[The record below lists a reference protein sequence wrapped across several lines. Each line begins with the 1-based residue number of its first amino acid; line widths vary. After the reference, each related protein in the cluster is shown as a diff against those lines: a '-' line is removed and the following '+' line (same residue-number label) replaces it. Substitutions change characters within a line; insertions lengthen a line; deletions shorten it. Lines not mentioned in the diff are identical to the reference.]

1 MSKIYQELE
10 QIFKFR
16 IHSNSEIPAYLRK
29 LSLIGK
35 IDEVRRQALFTLILN
50 RLGEIEDQELI
61 QTQVIEPFDRV
72 SDPKITGL
80 EGILT
85 KDGIPVYSNDEPIPK
100 ELMCPTCNKVSKSK
114 LGNLSH
120 QRSHNKV

>member
-16 IHSNSEIPAYLRK
+16 IYSNAEIPAYLKK

-35 IDEVRRQALFTLILN
+35 IDEVKKHEIFSLIL
-50 RLGEIEDQELI
+50 RKLGEMEDRRDAP
-61 QTQVIEPFDRV
+61 IEPA
-72 SDPKITGL
+72 PKVYE

-85 KDGIPVYSNDEPIPK
+85 KDNIPVYSNDEPIPK

-120 QRSHNKV
+120 QRSHIK